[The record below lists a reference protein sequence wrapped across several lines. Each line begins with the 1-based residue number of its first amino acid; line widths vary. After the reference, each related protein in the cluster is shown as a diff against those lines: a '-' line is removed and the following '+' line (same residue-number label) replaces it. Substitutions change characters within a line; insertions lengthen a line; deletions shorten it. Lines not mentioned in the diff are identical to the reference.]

1 MSLDIFSAY
10 ATDKNLENNGT
21 WFDLGSG
28 ARVLV
33 ARAGNKAYSKML
45 SKLAQENQLTLDKDD
60 EQAEAK
66 AEELLILVM
75 AQTILLGWE
84 GITYKSDEDMPYSV
98 DNAKMLLAHGDFRKD
113 IAGFAD
119 DFNAYKAKVE
129 DKQGKA

>member
-1 MSLDIFSAY
+1 MSLDIFAAY
-10 ATDKNLENNGT
+10 ATDKALENNGS

-45 SKLAQENQLTLDKDD
+45 SKLVQENQLVLNKNDD
-60 EQAEAK
+60 QAEVK
-66 AEELLILVM
+66 SEELLILVM
-75 AQTILLGWE
+75 AETILLGWE
-84 GITYKSDEDMPYSV
+84 GISYKGAKELPYSV
-98 DNAKMLLAHGDFRKD
+98 DNAKMLLSHGDFRKQ

-129 DKQGKA
+129 DEQGKA